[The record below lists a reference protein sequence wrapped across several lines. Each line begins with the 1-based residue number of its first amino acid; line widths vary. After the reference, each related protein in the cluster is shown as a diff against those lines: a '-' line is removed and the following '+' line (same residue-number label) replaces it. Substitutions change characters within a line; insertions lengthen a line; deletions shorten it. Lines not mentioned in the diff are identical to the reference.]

1 MVCSEP
7 QQSRMS
13 EVRDLEYF
21 ERLEESG
28 KELTEERL
36 GGEAVIQHDGTADK
50 EAVRVR
56 EELQELSDELNKMLD
71 LKVCKYV
78 SNTNLLQVF

>member
-21 ERLEESG
+21 ERLEASG

-36 GGEAVIQHDGTADK
+36 GGEAVIQQDGTADK

-78 SNTNLLQVF
+78 SNTNLL